1 MKNRVTKYADGK
13 YRWIYD
19 LDMKKNKSI
28 LNTTIIVV
36 LIAYCVP
43 LILLMGIFAFEGN
56 LITAAREVLPI
67 YLMVGLV
74 LIVITYFSYMIVGHY
89 YKWTMSFMYEMDED
103 GVYFKRFGDDKE
115 KSETIGKLSAMV
127 GMMTGNYGLVGG
139 GINLATGGAAYS
151 KFSKVRSIKAIPEQD
166 LIEVNSLFLH
176 NSVYVYQEDY
186 DFVKEYI
193 EEYTGKTA

>member
-1 MKNRVTKYADGK
+1 MENRVTKYADGK

-43 LILLMGIFAFEGN
+43 LILLMGIFAYEGN
-56 LITAAREVLPI
+56 LIVATREVLPI

-115 KSETIGKLSAMV
+115 KS
-127 GMMTGNYGLVGG
+127 
-139 GINLATGGAAYS
+139 
-151 KFSKVRSIKAIPEQD
+151 
-166 LIEVNSLFLH
+166 
-176 NSVYVYQEDY
+176 
-186 DFVKEYI
+186 
-193 EEYTGKTA
+193 

>member
-1 MKNRVTKYADGK
+1 
-13 YRWIYD
+13 
-19 LDMKKNKSI
+19 
-28 LNTTIIVV
+28 
-36 LIAYCVP
+36 
-43 LILLMGIFAFEGN
+43 
-56 LITAAREVLPI
+56 
-67 YLMVGLV
+67 
-74 LIVITYFSYMIVGHY
+74 
-89 YKWTMSFMYEMDED
+89 
-103 GVYFKRFGDDKE
+103 
-115 KSETIGKLSAMV
+115 MV

-186 DFVKEYI
+186 DFVKEFI